1 MNMRLAPFEE
11 RLLAHSQWAWRA
23 PWVFSWKCA
32 HEDNGALGR
41 GPVVSC
47 SLPRGPQPQES
58 EWETAEARP
67 CAIRA
72 VALEE
77 VNRGPQALI
86 TGTHTNKNNIFP
98 FFFWLT
104 SLGTVGKKSAGR
116 IWVIYILRK
125 VWAQRNRKNV
135 LLATTAYTVQRT
147 YREIHNVPIINLNSY
162 HKHDMTNTL
171 LVLMCSCTVARIE
184 QRACICY
191 RQWLSIIYFSW
202 NQPNQEW

>member
-116 IWVIYILRK
+116 IWVIYIFRK
-125 VWAQRNRKNV
+125 VWAQRNRNKCPSSNHSIYS
-135 LLATTAYTVQRT
+135 TAHIQR
-147 YREIHNVPIINLNSY
+147 
-162 HKHDMTNTL
+162 NT
-171 LVLMCSCTVARIE
+171 
-184 QRACICY
+184 
-191 RQWLSIIYFSW
+191 
-202 NQPNQEW
+202 